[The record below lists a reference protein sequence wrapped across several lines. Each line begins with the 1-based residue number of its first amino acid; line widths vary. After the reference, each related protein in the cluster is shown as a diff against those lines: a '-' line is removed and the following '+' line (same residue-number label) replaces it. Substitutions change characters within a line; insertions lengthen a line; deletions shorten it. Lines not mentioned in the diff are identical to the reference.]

1 MQGRY
6 VSWLPLAFSYL
17 SLSEVRVNSFEVF
30 GTGTDC
36 HEI

>member
-1 MQGRY
+1 MQGRS

-17 SLSEVRVNSFEVF
+17 SLAEVRVNSLEVF
-30 GTGTDC
+30 GTGIDY